1 MRIGSLFSGVGML
14 DVAVSVVF
22 DAEMAWHSEVNPAAA
37 KVLEYQCPGVPNLG
51 DITQVNW
58 SQVEPV
64 DILCGGFP
72 CQDVSCAGRRAGLGE
87 GTRSGLWSYFAY
99 AIAVLKPP
107 IVVIENVRGLLSAKA
122 KMEAPSGEEDVA
134 PDDVERPANDVGV
147 LRAAGAVL
155 GDLSDLG
162 YDAQWT
168 TLAASAVGAPHK
180 RERVFILATRRNAL
194 SDPADGGLGGAAD
207 ARGEGGEGLRAG
219 LEGCGGPRGAN
230 AADAANPE
238 RRDAEPEHL
247 AQAGWSAAEPPEC
260 LGEGALGTGDA
271 AEARAVGVTLLPTPT
286 TQPATGNGHARNL
299 GKEVQLLP
307 TPRSSRGASTTE
319 ISYALGGERRDD
331 DRPQG
336 EVLLPT
342 PTVQDSKSNGGA
354 AQHER
359 NTPPLNVVAT
369 LMPTPQARDWKE
381 GMSNQRDLNDAILRE
396 DVTLLPTPSASDRFD
411 PGRSSAKQG
420 GDNLRTVCCNETVS
434 EENHVPEVNWG
445 KYAEAVKRWE
455 GVTRP
460 APSPTEPNAKGNPR
474 LAPMFAEW
482 MMGWPEGW
490 VTDPAIGLTRND
502 QLKAIGNG
510 VVPHQAIA
518 ALRSLL
524 PHAGIKVGDG

>member
-1 MRIGSLFSGVGML
+1 
-14 DVAVSVVF
+14 
-22 DAEMAWHSEVNPAAA
+22 MAKKTWHPMTWNGQRMMWECS
-37 KVLEYQCPGVPNLG
+37 
-51 DITQVNW
+51 
-58 SQVEPV
+58 
-64 DILCGGFP
+64 
-72 CQDVSCAGRRAGLGE
+72 
-87 GTRSGLWSYFAY
+87 
-99 AIAVLKPP
+99 
-107 IVVIENVRGLLSAKA
+107 
-122 KMEAPSGEEDVA
+122 
-134 PDDVERPANDVGV
+134 ERPAQSSETFPTSGTMRSGRLLPHLPSGPPINANACSFSQPAATRFPTPQTGDSGEPQTREA
-147 LRAAGAVL
+147 RAARGY
-155 GDLSDLG
+155 GPDLKDVVVHEVPMLPTPRTQNG
-162 YDAQWT
+162 
-168 TLAASAVGAPHK
+168 
-180 RERVFILATRRNAL
+180 ETRNQNIWHRPDGQPQNLENAL
-194 SDPADGGLGGAAD
+194 ARVPSVQAA
-207 ARGEGGEGLRAG
+207 AG
-219 LEGCGGPRGAN
+219 
-230 AADAANPE
+230 
-238 RRDAEPEHL
+238 
-247 AQAGWSAAEPPEC
+247 
-260 LGEGALGTGDA
+260 
-271 AEARAVGVTLLPTPT
+271 ARAVGVTLLPTPT

-336 EVLLPT
+336 EVLLLPT
-342 PTVQDSKSNGGA
+342 PTVQDSKNNGGA

-396 DVTLLPTPSASDRFD
+396 DVTLLPTPSASDRFG